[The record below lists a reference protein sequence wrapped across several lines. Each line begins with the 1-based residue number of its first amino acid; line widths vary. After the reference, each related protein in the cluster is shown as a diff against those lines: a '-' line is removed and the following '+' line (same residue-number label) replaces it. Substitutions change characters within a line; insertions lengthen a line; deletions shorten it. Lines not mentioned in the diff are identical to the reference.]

1 MGNRRPLL
9 LLAAVGT
16 AILLTG
22 CSQTPDA
29 KHAETGA
36 KSGDMALVDMTD
48 AEISVDAL
56 AAHLLEKV
64 AFADTLVPME
74 AEIAGK
80 LYGIQNLCE
89 SVAGYG
95 STGATAEAILVAACP
110 DAEKAAA
117 AAAAVE
123 QYRTEMAEIYADYN
137 AAEAQKLRA
146 AFLEQNGRY
155 VVYCA
160 APDPGAAKDAYLAFF
175 KGE

>member
-80 LYGIQNLCE
+80 
-89 SVAGYG
+89 
-95 STGATAEAILVAACP
+95 
-110 DAEKAAA
+110 
-117 AAAAVE
+117 
-123 QYRTEMAEIYADYN
+123 
-137 AAEAQKLRA
+137 
-146 AFLEQNGRY
+146 
-155 VVYCA
+155 
-160 APDPGAAKDAYLAFF
+160 PGAVRERPIPDE
-175 KGE
+175 KGTDKNDCGILWVSP